1 MEMNMVE
8 VKTEIEGIYRDVNN
22 GALLNKDNDALIAYK
37 KMKQKNNELE
47 QMKSK
52 VNILDEE
59 IKDVKNLLKQILEK
73 LS

>member
-1 MEMNMVE
+1 MVE

-22 GALLNKDNDALIAYK
+22 GALLNKDNNALNAYK
-37 KMKQKNNELE
+37 KMKQKNNEIE

-52 VNILDEE
+52 VNSLDEE
-59 IKDVKNLLKQILEK
+59 IKDVKVLLTKILEK

>member
-1 MEMNMVE
+1 MVE

-22 GALLNKDNDALIAYK
+22 GALLNKDNDALSAYK

-47 QMKSK
+47 QMKTK
-52 VNILDEE
+52 VNSLDEE
-59 IKDVKNLLKQILEK
+59 IKEVKTLLTKILEK

>member
-1 MEMNMVE
+1 MVE
-8 VKTEIEGIYRDVNN
+8 VKTEVEGIYRDVNN
-22 GALLNKDNDALIAYK
+22 GALLNKDNDALSAYK

-52 VNILDEE
+52 VNSLDQE
-59 IKDVKNLLKQILEK
+59 IKDVKNLLTQILEK

>member
-1 MEMNMVE
+1 MVE

-22 GALLNKDNDALIAYK
+22 GALLNKDNDALSAYK

-52 VNILDEE
+52 VNGLDEE
-59 IKDVKNLLKQILEK
+59 IKEVKTLLTKILEK

>member
-1 MEMNMVE
+1 MGEVMVE

-22 GALLNKDNDALIAYK
+22 GALLNKDNDALSAYK

-52 VNILDEE
+52 VNVLDEE

>member
-1 MEMNMVE
+1 MVE

-22 GALLNKDNDALIAYK
+22 GALLNKDNSALGAYK

-52 VNILDEE
+52 VNSLDEE
-59 IKDVKNLLKQILEK
+59 IKDVKNLLNQILEK

>member
-1 MEMNMVE
+1 MGEVMVE
-8 VKTEIEGIYRDVNN
+8 VKTEVEGIYRDVST
-22 GALLNKDNDALIAYK
+22 GALLNKDNDALSAYK

-52 VNILDEE
+52 VNSLDEE
-59 IKDVKNLLKQILEK
+59 IKDVKNLLNQILEK